1 MLVHDSVVALYVQL
15 ANCLSDAIYQGEY
28 KPGDKL
34 PSENSRCKQYGVS
47 RITVRQALNLL
58 IQQNLAFA
66 VHGKGTFVKAPD
78 ISHELNRIISF
89 SRVLQLKGLTG
100 YTRVRGFQAEAGDA
114 AARERLGSACAALD
128 LVGYA
133 AQTPVVYYRS
143 FFPTALGERM
153 WEAARQAEA
162 AGQAFSTFDLYAR
175 LGIRLKDVEQ
185 TLGAVNADA
194 GLEKILSLP
203 HGKALIVLRSLY
215 SSHENHPLEYKLGYY
230 RSDIYSFHL
239 QRQV

>member
-34 PSENSRCKQYGVS
+34 PSENSLCKQYGVS

-114 AARERLGSACAALD
+114 AARERLAVLALRWIW
-128 LVGYA
+128 LGMRRRH
-133 AQTPVVYYRS
+133 QS
-143 FFPTALGERM
+143 FTIDPFS
-153 WEAARQAEA
+153 RQRWAN
-162 AGQAFSTFDLYAR
+162 GCGKLQGRQRLPDRHSQHSTCT
-175 LGIRLKDVEQ
+175 Q
-185 TLGAVNADA
+185 
-194 GLEKILSLP
+194 GLEL
-203 HGKALIVLRSLY
+203 
-215 SSHENHPLEYKLGYY
+215 
-230 RSDIYSFHL
+230 D
-239 QRQV
+239 